1 MRLEGWPHTAP
12 VPVAILRDAQLRYA
26 QLGSS
31 ERENVSFWPEN
42 FVFDGLGN
50 TGRNVFRLIRRPRG
64 ENQAIPI
71 PNAKPMPAALC
82 GGRRLGLSGLC
93 RRLGLGV
100 QREEAHHVAS
110 DREPQQMD
118 AGLDFAAQG

>member
-1 MRLEGWPHTAP
+1 MRGVSKDGVQPAHGSRRARR
-12 VPVAILRDAQLRYA
+12 AR
-26 QLGSS
+26 SS